1 MEKQQFTNEAIGNL
15 SKKIAELK
23 KQGASGDKIQGA
35 VFDMLRELGIN
46 IPLEKLPENFRGE
59 KDQNE

>member
-1 MEKQQFTNEAIGNL
+1 MEKQQFTNEAISNL

-23 KQGASGDKIQGA
+23 KQGASGDQIQGA

-46 IPLEKLPENFRGE
+46 IPLDKIPENFRAE
-59 KDQNE
+59 KEQNE

>member
-1 MEKQQFTNEAIGNL
+1 MEKQQFTNEAISNL

-23 KQGASGDKIQGA
+23 KQGASGDQIQGA

-46 IPLEKLPENFRGE
+46 IPLDKIPENFRAE
-59 KDQNE
+59 KKQNE

>member
-23 KQGASGDKIQGA
+23 KQGASGDQIQGA
-35 VFDMLRELGIN
+35 VFEMLRELGIN
-46 IPLEKLPENFRGE
+46 IPLDKLPENFRAV
-59 KDQNE
+59 KDENE